1 MKLRAILQSLTAI
14 SVLAATIA
22 VNPAASLAATA
33 AAASQTIVVDN
44 GNPAA
49 SDSAA
54 GSATAP
60 LKTIGQAAQRAERNN
75 VAGTGTTV
83 LIHPGT
89 YRESVDLYYSTKATA
104 APLTFEAAPG
114 GPVVMSGSD
123 VYTGWR
129 TTGDGDILAH
139 DWAYDWGLSTMP
151 NSWVDWW
158 SRQNISDVVLRRE
171 LVYVDGERMRQVL
184 SLEELRQRTG
194 AYFVSESANKLYL
207 RLPAG
212 ADAATATVEVGV
224 RPRLF
229 NAQKWRNLT
238 LRGIT
243 FQHAVT
249 PMNQSAAR
257 FLRVS
262 NVLLE
267 DAVFQENSWGGLA
280 FQYSKDLVLRDTQMN
295 SNGVKGVNSFMSRNI
310 LLDGTQIS
318 YNNWRGD
325 WGGFHGWDAGSKFWG
340 SRGATVRNH
349 QSVGNLSHG
358 LWFDTDNVGVVIE
371 NSLLAN
377 NLKDGVFLEASQGP
391 FTLRGNTI
399 CGNRKDGITDGKA
412 DNVTIDNNTIFDN
425 IGGQI
430 QFTGRK
436 GGRPITDQDTGQEIL
451 TRSRNWTLRD
461 NTIVGNDLNQEVIAT
476 TMGDEDW
483 NVMRGSLTAG
493 GNTYYNPVKPRSFEI
508 PGGKDVDLAG
518 WRQNTGA
525 DATSTFAAPGAPL
538 ECDAPTDSPPDEPPV
553 EPPVDPPVVQ
563 PAPVTDLTASPGDRS
578 VSLAWT
584 NPSGVTGITVVAA
597 TGQTAP
603 PSPTAGTV
611 VYDGT
616 ASQTTHSGLDNGT
629 AYSYSVFTYDA
640 EGNDSEAMTAT
651 ATPVAAKIETRLEAS
666 ALPSV
671 VTAGNSV
678 SITGQLFNATTG
690 APIADESVTMVSRP
704 ADSQGDLGWQT
715 ASVASTDAD
724 GKAVF
729 SLTPSENT
737 QVKLEHSGSQFIAS
751 TATVT
756 VQVRPGVSIEVA
768 DDSIR
773 LGKGVAITGKVTPAN
788 AGQKAMLHYNG
799 SGSWRKIQ
807 STTLARDG
815 SYSFGTGP
823 SFSGVHG
830 YRVFVPADANRAEDM
845 SQQINVR
852 VHDAAITAV
861 RYDPAGDDL
870 RNLNGEQATVRNTGG
885 VTINLAGWRLRNR
898 SWLPAYQLVPGAR
911 VVIHSGAG
919 KTGAG
924 HVYLNS
930 TFEVWPNK
938 PGTVARLYDDDNALV
953 SSFTY

>member
-1 MKLRAILQSLTAI
+1 MKLKAILQSLTAI

-22 VNPAASLAATA
+22 VNPATSLAAT
-33 AAASQTIVVDN
+33 SQTIVVDN

-54 GSATAP
+54 GTATTP

-75 VAGTGTTV
+75 VAGTATTV

-123 VYTGWR
+123 VWTDWR
-129 TTGDGDILAH
+129 PTGDGEILAH
-139 DWAYDWGLSTMP
+139 EWAYDWGLSTMP
-151 NSWVDWW
+151 ASWNDWW
-158 SRQNISDVVLRRE
+158 SRQTISDVVLRRE

-238 LRGIT
+238 VRGIT

-249 PMNQSAAR
+249 PMNGSSAR

-280 FQYSKDLVLRDTQMN
+280 FQYSKDLELRNTRMN
-295 SNGVKGVNSFMSRNI
+295 SNGVKGVNIFKSGNI

-318 YNNWRGD
+318 YNNWRGH
-325 WGGFHGWDAGSKFWG
+325 WGGFHGWDAGSKIWG
-340 SRGATVRNH
+340 ARGATVRNH

-399 CGNRKDGITDGKA
+399 CGNRQDGITDGKA
-412 DNVTIDNNTIFDN
+412 DNVTVENNTIFDN
-425 IGGQI
+425 TGGQI

-436 GGRPITDQDTGQEIL
+436 GGRPIIDQDTGQEIL
-451 TRSRNWTLRD
+451 TRSRNWTLRG
-461 NTIVGNDLNQEVIAT
+461 NTIVGNQLNQDVIAT

-483 NVMRGSLTAG
+483 NVMRGSLTAD
-493 GNTYYNPVKPRSFEI
+493 GNSYYNPVKPRSFEI
-508 PGGKDVDLAG
+508 PGGKYVDLPG

-538 ECDAPTDSPPDEPPV
+538 ECDAPTDSPPVEPPV

-584 NPSGVTGITVVAA
+584 NPSDIAGVTVVAT

-603 PSPTAGTV
+603 SSPSAGTV

-616 ASQTTHSGLDNGT
+616 GSQSTHTGLNNGT
-629 AYSYSVFTYDA
+629 TYSYSVFTYDTERNYSDA
-640 EGNDSEAMTAT
+640 VTAA
-651 ATPVAAKIETRLEAS
+651 ATPVAPKVQTRLEAS
-666 ALPSV
+666 ASASLI
-671 VTAGNSV
+671 TAGDGV
-678 SITGQLFNATTG
+678 EITGRLFNSTTG
-690 APIADESVTMVSRP
+690 APMANESMTMVSQP
-704 ADSQGDLGWQT
+704 VSNDSDPGGHT
-715 ASVASTDAD
+715 SAAASTDAN
-724 GKAVF
+724 GRATF
-729 SLTPSENT
+729 SLTPSENVRVT
-737 QVKLEHSGSQFIAS
+737 LEHSSSSSVTS
-751 TATVT
+751 TANVT
-756 VQVRPGVSIEVA
+756 VLVRPDVDTLVE

-773 LGKGVAITGKVTPAN
+773 LGRAVVLTGQVTPAH
-788 AGQKAMLHYNG
+788 AGQKAMLHYDG
-799 SGSWRKIQ
+799 SGTWEKIQ
-807 STTLARDG
+807 STTLADDG
-815 SYSFGTGP
+815 SFRFGTGP
-823 SFSGVHG
+823 SFSGLHG
-830 YRVFVPADANRAEDM
+830 YRVFVPADADHAEGM
-845 SQQINVR
+845 SQRINVR
-852 VHDAAITAV
+852 VYAAAITAV

-870 RNLNGEQATVRNTGG
+870 RNLNGEQVTVRNVGG
-885 VTINLAGWRLRNR
+885 VAINLAGWRLRDR
-898 SWLPAYQLVPGAR
+898 YLLPAYQLAPDAR
-911 VVIHSGAG
+911 VVIHSGSG
-919 KTGAG
+919 KSGSG
-924 HVYLNS
+924 HVYLGS
-930 TFEVWPNK
+930 TREVWPNK